1 MTSLLWML
9 ALLPPAL
16 TAVSELPKPVN
27 DIITSSHFTHM
38 LTWEPGPGSPP
49 GVCYN
54 VTVRTSTG
62 TSWVPV
68 VGCQHVQ
75 HPLVCNLTE
84 AFSERYKVYRSR
96 VTALL
101 DAQESQ
107 PVIQREF
114 KPIRDTLL
122 DLPLLTVTPCG
133 PDMCVELQPPVE
145 RLRDIYDSLQYKL
158 LMSNDADKF
167 QVVQQTTSLRRRIFK
182 NLASGKWY
190 CVSVC
195 FSPGVVQ
202 RESNYSRPV
211 CASTPGHYTAD
222 PWISSALCV
231 LVVLVVVSGAL
242 WVYTRS
248 TCRIDLPSVLKSIRH
263 LQEALVIPSYSKSCI
278 LNVEPTSPS
287 SGDKR
292 NSQTSDES
300 DGESVTGSTA
310 GSSGGQYKM
319 RLGNN
324 LLSSSSASSSSSL
337 LDLSSPEP
345 NPLTSIGGQSP
356 HTARPSDSVPT
367 SQTVSGSEGLIP
379 ADEEDR
385 KLVGEVGDHDVDL
398 DTLTLGRLVEKV
410 EQVEKLHHDWEVTE
424 SEVCNPISALPS
436 LTRGTKEVAIGTV
449 FCPLDDDEEEEEEGE
464 EYDNDEQFGYMRRP
478 WRGFWGNRN
487 SAVHTVA
494 ALVYQ
499 PPSAPDSLTFSIKP

>member
-211 CASTPGHYTAD
+211 CASTPGHYTAGSKATG
-222 PWISSALCV
+222 SSTSCTLLCTAVVTV
-231 LVVLVVVSGAL
+231 LWKRFSEHFCTV
-242 WVYTRS
+242 R
-248 TCRIDLPSVLKSIRH
+248 RILNTIQKSIRH

-398 DTLTLGRLVEKV
+398 DTLTLG
-410 EQVEKLHHDWEVTE
+410 
-424 SEVCNPISALPS
+424 
-436 LTRGTKEVAIGTV
+436 
-449 FCPLDDDEEEEEEGE
+449 
-464 EYDNDEQFGYMRRP
+464 
-478 WRGFWGNRN
+478 
-487 SAVHTVA
+487 
-494 ALVYQ
+494 
-499 PPSAPDSLTFSIKP
+499 